1 MTSDVSEVTKTDE
14 DVLILNVPDRVTSSE
29 TLNVLVRAAIAAF
42 GIAGIIVSIVAALA
56 HVPAAQERSCCV
68 RGCCEAAPFIQIGR
82 FAILLAIR
90 RASSQL
96 A

>member
-29 TLNVLVRAAIAAF
+29 TLNRASTRCDCCF
-42 GIAGIIVSIVAALA
+42 WNRRDHCEHRDAGQCVAALA

-68 RGCCEAAPFIQIGR
+68 RGCC
-82 FAILLAIR
+82 
-90 RASSQL
+90 
-96 A
+96 